1 MGLGLGIVLLV
12 AGAVLYWAVDV
23 DIPGIEDNTL
33 GLILMIAGA
42 VAIVLGLV
50 VNAQRSRST
59 THVVEERRNDG
70 V

>member
-33 GLILMIAGA
+33 GMILMIAGA
-42 VAIVLGLV
+42 AALVLGLV
-50 VNAQRSRST
+50 MNAQRGRSKT
-59 THVVEERRNDG
+59 VVEERRNDG